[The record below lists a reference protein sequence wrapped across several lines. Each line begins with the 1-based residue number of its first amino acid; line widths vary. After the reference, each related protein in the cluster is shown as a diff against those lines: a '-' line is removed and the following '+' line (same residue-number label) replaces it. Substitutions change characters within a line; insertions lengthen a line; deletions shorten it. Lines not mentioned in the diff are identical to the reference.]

1 MSESSTVCSDLQ
13 YVLNQNVSVR
23 HGVPGGPDGRPRP
36 CPVGPRRR
44 SGGHYHL
51 LLAPRSSLIVWKG
64 TAPSLLDSRTPEGRG
79 LTEEGHDFQIPHG
92 TKMWDRGTTV
102 HPPYTHTHSQ

>member
-64 TAPSLLDSRTPEGRG
+64 TGR
-79 LTEEGHDFQIPHG
+79 EHC
-92 TKMWDRGTTV
+92 WTV
-102 HPPYTHTHSQ
+102 GPQRAGG